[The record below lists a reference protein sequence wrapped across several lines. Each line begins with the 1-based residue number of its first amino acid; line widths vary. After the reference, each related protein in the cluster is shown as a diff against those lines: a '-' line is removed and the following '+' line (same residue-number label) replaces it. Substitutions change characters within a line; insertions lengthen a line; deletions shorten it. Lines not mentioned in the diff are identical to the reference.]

1 MEILFRTEI
10 QKFMLAKLLLTLLCV
25 MTCLYAGCVVNPL
38 TGADEFML
46 FPPEQDV
53 EIGKAYSVEVEKQL
67 GGRIENDALQEYI
80 TAVGR
85 KMASISHR
93 ADIEYHF
100 TALNDESVNAFAL
113 PGGYIFITKGLL
125 EKFRT
130 EAQLAAI
137 LSHEIVHV
145 VARDTAN
152 TMSKDIGTSLLLVVA
167 IMANVSQGAVTA
179 GQVTQQIIGLRY
191 SREDERE
198 ADLGGL
204 TYMVR
209 AGYDPSAMVEVMQTL
224 QSLNDERPPE
234 FFATHPSPLN
244 RLTYIE
250 RRIKQRYAG
259 VSGLRVG
266 KEEYERAVLSQLK
279 SAKRPSAP
287 SR

>member
-1 MEILFRTEI
+1 
-10 QKFMLAKLLLTLLCV
+10 MLAKLLLTLLCV
-25 MTCLYAGCVVNPL
+25 AACLYAACEVNPL
-38 TGADEFML
+38 TGADELML
-46 FPPEQDV
+46 FTREQDV
-53 EIGKAYSVEVEKQL
+53 KMGKAYSPEVEKQL
-67 GGRIENDALQEYI
+67 GGRIENDALQKYI
-80 TAVGR
+80 AGVGR
-85 KMASISHR
+85 KIASISHR

-100 TALNDESVNAFAL
+100 TALNDKSVNAFAL

-125 EKFRT
+125 EKLRT

-152 TMSKDIGTSLLLVVA
+152 AMSKEIGMSLLLVAA
-167 IMANVSQGAVTA
+167 ITANAPPGALTA
-179 GQVTQQIIGLRY
+179 AQVTRQIIGLRY

-209 AGYDPSAMVEVMQTL
+209 AGYDPSAMLEAMQTL
-224 QSLNDERPPE
+224 ESLDDDRPPE
-234 FFATHPSPLN
+234 FFATHPSPAN

-250 RRIKQRYAG
+250 RRIKQRYPR
-259 VSGLRVG
+259 VPGLRVG
-266 KEEYERAVLSQLK
+266 KEEYERVVLSQLK
-279 SAKRPSAP
+279 SAKRPGTP